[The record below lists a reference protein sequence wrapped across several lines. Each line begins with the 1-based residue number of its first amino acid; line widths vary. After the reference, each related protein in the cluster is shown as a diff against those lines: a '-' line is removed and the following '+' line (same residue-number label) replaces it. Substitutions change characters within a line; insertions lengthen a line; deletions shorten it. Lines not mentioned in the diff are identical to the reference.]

1 MRNLFSTK
9 VKIILVVAALLTAAL
24 AIYSGISNQSLPS
37 VIVQGVLAPFRAA
50 GTTLTNTAEKY
61 YSYMFRYE
69 ALDAEN
75 KVLEERIA
83 QMEDVARQ
91 ADSVS
96 RENERLRKLLELKAT
111 NEDYKL
117 VDAYIIGWSSS
128 DWESTFTINRGTNA
142 GIRENLCAITANGEV
157 VGLVTEVG
165 VNYAVVKTV
174 LDSTLEISGTI
185 STSGYNGMVKGGYT
199 SGNDTLLQ
207 MNYLPSDSI
216 IRNKDQVVTSGS
228 TVYPR
233 GLIIGSV
240 VDAGYEETGVAK
252 FALLDPA
259 ADINSLEQVFII
271 TQYTTEVVTTPGT
284 STGSETATAPSET
297 AATTQPTTPVGWG
310 RAMARRKL
318 SKQSEFKPD
327 PRQNSL
333 SGLFH
338 VTQLQKQRMLKWT
351 LYVLTGILL
360 LTIQDVIMSR
370 VSIFGATT
378 DLPVVYILLI
388 TVIEGVDVGSLFV
401 LFASTIYYFSGSAP
415 GPYCIGLLCAVGI
428 IATLLRQ
435 AYLRRTKA
443 SIVICAGIALTIYE
457 MGLFVVGIGLGLT
470 RWDRVFSF
478 LITAGYSFGV
488 MILLY
493 PLINK
498 IGLIGGTT
506 WKE

>member
-1 MRNLFSTK
+1 
-9 VKIILVVAALLTAAL
+9 
-24 AIYSGISNQSLPS
+24 
-37 VIVQGVLAPFRAA
+37 
-50 GTTLTNTAEKY
+50 
-61 YSYMFRYE
+61 
-69 ALDAEN
+69 
-75 KVLEERIA
+75 
-83 QMEDVARQ
+83 
-91 ADSVS
+91 
-96 RENERLRKLLELKAT
+96 
-111 NEDYKL
+111 
-117 VDAYIIGWSSS
+117 
-128 DWESTFTINRGTNA
+128 
-142 GIRENLCAITANGEV
+142 
-157 VGLVTEVG
+157 
-165 VNYAVVKTV
+165 
-174 LDSTLEISGTI
+174 
-185 STSGYNGMVKGGYT
+185 
-199 SGNDTLLQ
+199 
-207 MNYLPSDSI
+207 
-216 IRNKDQVVTSGS
+216 
-228 TVYPR
+228 
-233 GLIIGSV
+233 
-240 VDAGYEETGVAK
+240 
-252 FALLDPA
+252 
-259 ADINSLEQVFII
+259 
-271 TQYTTEVVTTPGT
+271 
-284 STGSETATAPSET
+284 
-297 AATTQPTTPVGWG
+297 
-310 RAMARRKL
+310 MARRKL

-327 PRQNSL
+327 RRQNIL

-443 SIVICAGIALTIYE
+443 SIVICAGIALTVYE

-488 MILLY
+488 MVLLY